1 MFVVAFIIT
10 FVGMFIELFVMFITN
25 DRWNVHQNDLHNV
38 NDIICNVR
46 SRCSFLHSLE
56 RSLECSF
63 HSFCGMNVVMN
74 IDNEHYRRSS
84 VTFIPT
90 FIAWFFP
97 MFITNVHYQRSF
109 QCSLL
114 MSFQGSLCSW
124 LYNNVRLHVMGLITI
139 GTLIGCGRT
148 RIPRVVIELPSTC
161 HDIWWG

>member
-38 NDIICNVR
+38 NYIICNVR

-63 HSFCGMNVVMN
+63 HSFGGMNVVMN
-74 IDNEHYRRSS
+74 IDNENYRRSL

-90 FIAWFFP
+90 FITWFFP

-114 MSFQGSLCSW
+114 GSSQCS
-124 LYNNVRLHVMGLITI
+124 LPTFITNVHSNV
-139 GTLIGCGRT
+139 
-148 RIPRVVIELPSTC
+148 
-161 HDIWWG
+161 HY